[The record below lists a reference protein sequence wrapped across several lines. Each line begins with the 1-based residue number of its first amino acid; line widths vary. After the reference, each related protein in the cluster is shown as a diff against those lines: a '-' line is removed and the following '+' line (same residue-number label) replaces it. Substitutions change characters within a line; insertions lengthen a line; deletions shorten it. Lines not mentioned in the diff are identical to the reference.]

1 MLALRV
7 SKSSFQTISNRQIV
21 GEKILTPLISCAIFS
36 GRSDHDVSK
45 ISRICNYH
53 FGQKKD
59 FRNNRSYDFFN
70 AWANLNFLL
79 SSHYQHFKDGACE
92 RAGVTIQSRPGGG
105 VGIIKLACNCNPHLR
120 ILRTGSR
127 KSNLILIKTIFK
139 GLTGPIV
146 LLLSVATS

>member
-1 MLALRV
+1 MQF
-7 SKSSFQTISNRQIV
+7 FQ
-21 GEKILTPLISCAIFS
+21 A
-36 GRSDHDVSK
+36 DHDVSK

-53 FGQKKD
+53 LGKK
-59 FRNNRSYDFFN
+59 RTLATTGPTIFFFFD

-79 SSHYQHFKDGACE
+79 SSHYQHFKDGAYE

-146 LLLSVATS
+146 LLLSVATKISKD